1 MSCHVTSP
9 TSVLRFEVLYL
20 LIRRNYHLDSPA
32 SITAVRLVVSPVRGQ
47 LPQYI
52 WQGPLRCL
60 FALWGLSE
68 YRVELSHC
76 LVLAKRGLGC
86 LVAG

>member
-1 MSCHVTSP
+1 M
-9 TSVLRFEVLYL
+9 
-20 LIRRNYHLDSPA
+20 
-32 SITAVRLVVSPVRGQ
+32 SPVRGQ

-52 WQGPLRCL
+52 WQGPLRCF

-76 LVLAKRGLGC
+76 LGWFFDTAAMLCKSGRYSHLPSLLVLAKRGLGC